1 MCMLFIFVEGPDD
14 RNYFE
19 AVFGKQFKD
28 HKIIEYSREKKEKIS
43 EYLRSINSMPNSD
56 YLFFG
61 DEDGK
66 GIENRKEA
74 LLGLYRNLSCEKLY
88 IVQYEIESW
97 YYAGTSRDDCCRLKL
112 KSYQEDTST
121 LTKEQFQSKLSRPSE
136 RKYIMSQILMCYSK
150 ELAQSRNNSFCCFNT
165 YVKHM

>member
-1 MCMLFIFVEGPDD
+1 MIVITL
-14 RNYFE
+14 
-19 AVFGKQFKD
+19 KQSSASNL
-28 HKIIEYSREKKEKIS
+28 KIIKSSNILGRKKKKIS
-43 EYLRSINSMPNSD
+43 EYLRSISSMPNSD

-97 YYAGTSRDDCCRLKL
+97 YYPGTSRDDCRRLKL

-136 RKYIMSQILMCYSK
+136 RKYIMSQILMCCSK
-150 ELAQSRNNSFCCFNT
+150 ELAQNRNNSFCCFNI
-165 YVKHM
+165 YKGICRCLMRFR